1 MSSPLP
7 LPNASRDLLVSLVD
21 DASMLGL
28 NQPSLGHAV
37 AGYRAARAA
46 SAAAPVLG
54 TFLCPASR
62 LIELSG
68 ELVTTMAAT
77 EASWPITVVIDGDL
91 GAAVTAVRAF
101 SAAMEPAARIVLAAR
116 SGLAVSAEATT
127 ALAMP
132 LATLVDFAAG
142 PAQDPVVA
150 AQLIG
155 DSARSGA
162 AFIAWG
168 LEHVVRTAD
177 RPGILNIVGAATLAA
192 DHASEATLVTVLEET
207 DPATFRLGR
216 AGLTWQHHTIG
227 AATLRRV
234 RATVLRSVAS
244 GHPTPVLGDLS
255 ALWCAVIRRNQ

>member
-7 LPNASRDLLVSLVD
+7 LPNASRDLLVSVID

-28 NQPSLGHAV
+28 NQPSLSDAV
-37 AGYRAARAA
+37 AGYRAARAT
-46 SAAAPVLG
+46 AAAPVLG

-91 GAAVTAVRAF
+91 GAAVTAVQAF
-101 SAAMEPAARIVLAAR
+101 SAAMEPAARIVLATR
-116 SGLAVSAEATT
+116 PELAGGTEATT
-127 ALAMP
+127 AMAMP
-132 LATLVDFAAG
+132 MATLVDVATG
-142 PAQDPVVA
+142 PAADPVVA
-150 AQLIG
+150 ARLIS
-155 DSARSGA
+155 DSERTGVP
-162 AFIAWG
+162 IVAWG
-168 LEHVVRTAD
+168 LDHVMRTAD
-177 RPGILNIVGAATLAA
+177 RPGILNMVGAAALAA
-192 DHASEATLVTVLEET
+192 DHASETALVAVLEET

-216 AGLTWQHHTIG
+216 AGLTWRHHTIG

-244 GHPTPVLGDLS
+244 SRPSLVLGDLS
-255 ALWCAVIRRNQ
+255 ALWCADIRRNQ